1 VSGVDN
7 DRNDPVQQFMAALD
21 TASAAVAKW
30 AERTTAA
37 FLDAVGK
44 LDPAIRTTLENW
56 GLVPRNLGSC
66 ECLCATKHPDDV
78 GVCDGEAVITRR
90 VTTNFDGDVDVPLCA
105 PCATAQGFAEMPS

>member
-7 DRNDPVQQFMAALD
+7 DPKDPVQQFIAALD

-37 FLDAVGK
+37 FLDAVGN
-44 LDPAIRTTLENW
+44 LDPAIRKTLENW